1 LIRKT
6 KETNHFKPKEK
17 LPKLLEAFLKE
28 DKSMKTKGERLRERY
43 AITYGNYF
51 L

>member
-6 KETNHFKPKEK
+6 KETNHFKTKEK
-17 LPKLLEAFLKE
+17 IPKLLEAFLKE
-28 DKSMKTKGERLRERY
+28 DKSMKAKGELLRERY
-43 AITYGNYF
+43 VITPGHYF